1 MGDLQDS
8 ATETKTEMG
17 VKNANESI
25 AGEEVEK
32 NDRGPQQNEQ
42 EMIQKGIA
50 FWNHPALR
58 DIPSSEKRSYL
69 KEQQGLTNSQ
79 IHKVWEEIAGSS
91 SVGMENGNVQN
102 RPPMAPQHYTGP
114 PLLPHNHHQM
124 HNNQQ
129 SSSYPPTNNSYGQ
142 YFNSNPGFDNYSQ
155 APPNNAYG
163 SPNNQK
169 PLPPMTNGR
178 MEDGS
183 ISVARGLSLL
193 GVGGALGVTG
203 AAAVRWLNGGSF
215 ELFPTPASALTSASA
230 KSDLESDIISN
241 EAQQTMNDQ
250 RLTQEG
256 DSTNESPAFNDAEN
270 EHDEYDEHLDYEDA
284 EYSGNDEEEYGIEEC
299 LLERMDALLSSID
312 SNSVLQEK
320 LILKLA
326 NTSTI
331 TDDSMNLLKQNKNAS
346 KASNPKDVPINN
358 PEMIAKLKEVKEDM
372 AALFTSMNKALSSN
386 NDDPANETKEG
397 YLKDCSK
404 LIARFDNCIQALEKP
419 IDSVVVDSDAADSKS
434 TSTAETTQTENQG
447 RQDIALLPPAPSTPA
462 AGASNETRISSSDM
476 METLMPL
483 SLSDCIRKLVEKN
496 SSLNLRSGSQL
507 LYLYLA
513 NLSGK
518 PDNRR
523 YRKIFTSNESF
534 KKVEN
539 LIGGKDL
546 LSAVGFVEESDKG
559 VLEWVP
565 SGSTEEEISAL
576 ILVKEAAAALGVLK
590 KPSNIPSSEL
600 LQSALSKVSPSS
612 LTFSSPSPPPPPSH
626 QLLGVENT
634 NHEENVPQTPIGS
647 SLLSPPMPKMMPF
660 VPTPSD
666 NLK

>member
-8 ATETKTEMG
+8 ATETKIEMG
-17 VKNANESI
+17 AKNANESI
-25 AGEEVEK
+25 LDEEVEK
-32 NDRGPQQNEQ
+32 KDGNPQQNEQ

-79 IHKVWEEIAGSS
+79 IHKVWEEIVGSS
-91 SVGMENGNVQN
+91 SVGTENANVQN
-102 RPPMAPQHYTGP
+102 RPAMAPQHYTGP
-114 PLLPHNHHQM
+114 PPPPLNHHHM

-142 YFNSNPGFDNYSQ
+142 YFNSISGFDSYSQ

-163 SPNNQK
+163 SPNNQQ
-169 PLPPMTNGR
+169 PLPPMTNGA

-215 ELFPTPASALTSASA
+215 ELFPTPATALTSASA
-230 KSDLESDIISN
+230 KSDLESEVVSN
-241 EAQQTMNDQ
+241 ATQQTMNDQ
-250 RLTQEG
+250 GLTQER

-284 EYSGNDEEEYGIEEC
+284 EYSGNDEEEYGIEDC

-331 TDDSMNLLKQNKNAS
+331 TDDSMNLLKQNKSAS
-346 KASNPKDVPINN
+346 KPSNPKHLPINN
-358 PEMIAKLKEVKEDM
+358 PEMIAQLKEVKEDM
-372 AALFTSMNKALSSN
+372 TALFTSMNKALSSN
-386 NDDPANETKEG
+386 NDDPANETKED
-397 YLKDCSK
+397 YVKDCSK
-404 LIARFDNCIQALEKP
+404 LISRFDNCLQALKTP

-447 RQDIALLPPAPSTPA
+447 RQDIPLLPPAPSTPA

-496 SSLNLRSGSQL
+496 SSLNVRSGSQL

-534 KKVEN
+534 QKVEN

-546 LSAVGFVEESDKG
+546 LSAVGFVEESDKD

-590 KPSNIPSSEL
+590 RPSNIPSSEI
-600 LQSALSKVSPSS
+600 LQSALSKLSPSS
-612 LTFSSPSPPPPPSH
+612 PPPPPPSH

-634 NHEENVPQTPIGS
+634 NHEEENNPQTPIGS
-647 SLLSPPMPKMMPF
+647 SLLSPPMPKKIPF

-666 NLK
+666 NIK